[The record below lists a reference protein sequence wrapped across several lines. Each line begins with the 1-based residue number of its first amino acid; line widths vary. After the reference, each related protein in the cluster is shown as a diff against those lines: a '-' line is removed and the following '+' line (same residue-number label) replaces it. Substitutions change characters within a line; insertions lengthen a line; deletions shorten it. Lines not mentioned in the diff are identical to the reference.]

1 MILMN
6 NNFSEQNRICN
17 YNTASE
23 NFYYMSLMNRF
34 YGIWSFLDI
43 IHS

>member
-1 MILMN
+1 MN
-6 NNFSEQNRICN
+6 NDFQTRTESVTHKN

-23 NFYYMSLMNRF
+23 NFYYMSLMNHF